1 MDQTRETAGIE
12 PTIVLVGG
20 TLSDQSNWEGLAERL
35 KEQGFIV
42 VAAAS
47 GPRNAGV
54 DKAYGRALASEID
67 GPVLIIRP
75 ETVTPSGRRRR
86 LGGRRPNF
94 RRPPQ
99 DAA

>member
-1 MDQTRETAGIE
+1 MDQTSETADIE
-12 PTIVLVGG
+12 PTIVLERGA
-20 TLSDQSNWEGLAERL
+20 LSEHSNREGLAERL
-35 KEQGFIV
+35 KERGFIV

-54 DKAYGRALASEID
+54 DKAYGPGLASESN
-67 GPVLIIRP
+67 GPLVIIRP
-75 ETVTPSGRRRR
+75 GTVTRSGRRQR
-86 LGGRRPNF
+86 LGGRRPNS